1 MQQNFTQR
9 IEMQIPQENV
19 YSGSGIIVDKENRL
33 MEFLKNHYNFPSDNL
48 NEILDYI
55 EEDSKLERIIYEMP
69 KIISKE
75 FQKSPVSIDFM
86 KYASPDETTLQITIK
101 SPFDGE
107 TSGDKEDIIL
117 EELFK
122 YDSPDKHYFIT
133 MEF

>member
-1 MQQNFTQR
+1 
-9 IEMQIPQENV
+9 
-19 YSGSGIIVDKENRL
+19 
-33 MEFLKNHYNFPSDNL
+33 
-48 NEILDYI
+48 
-55 EEDSKLERIIYEMP
+55 
-69 KIISKE
+69 
-75 FQKSPVSIDFM
+75 M

>member
-33 MEFLKNHYNFPSDNL
+33 MDFLKNHYNFPSDNL